1 MLFPEVEGKNLE
13 SKSYKLP
20 HDLEGELNILLIPFQ
35 RWHQNLVDSWGP
47 YLEDIINRFTG
58 VKFYEIPSL
67 SSGYKMMSFVI
78 DGGMR
83 AGIPS
88 KKVRERTITI
98 YINKSRF
105 KKALEIPNEQTIYI
119 FLVNKKG
126 EILWRESG
134 VYNDAKAEELIDY
147 LNDYFE

>member
-1 MLFPEVEGKNLE
+1 MLFPEIEGKNLE
-13 SKSYKLP
+13 LRNYNLP
-20 HDLEGELNILLIPFQ
+20 YDLEGELNIVLVPFQ

-47 YLEDIINRFTG
+47 YLEKLIEKFPR
-58 VKFYEIPSL
+58 VRFYEVPSL
-67 SSGYKMMSFVI
+67 SSGYRMMSFVI

-98 YINKSRF
+98 YINKSKF
-105 KKALEIPNEQTIYI
+105 KKVLEIPNEKTIYL
-119 FLVNKKG
+119 FLLNKKG

-134 VYNDAKAEELIDY
+134 VYDDSKAEKLTDY
-147 LNDYFE
+147 LNNYFQ